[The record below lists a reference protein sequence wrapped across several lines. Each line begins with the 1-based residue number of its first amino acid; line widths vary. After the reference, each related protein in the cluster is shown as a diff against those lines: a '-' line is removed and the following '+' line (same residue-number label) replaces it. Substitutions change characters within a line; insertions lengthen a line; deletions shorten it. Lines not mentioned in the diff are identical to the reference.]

1 MRVISPHPSFDLIDW
16 HRLRQALR
24 EHGSPENLLEGGND
38 RNCHFNV
45 KTSVQQVPLQWVM
58 TVVNAGDYHLRVKY
72 DVIPSG
78 SVWRVANE
86 LRNDLGKLIV
96 E

>member
-1 MRVISPHPSFDLIDW
+1 MAAHPSFDLIDW

-24 EHGSPENLLEGGND
+24 EHGSPDYFLLKGEND

-58 TVVNAGDYHLRVKY
+58 TVMNAGDDHLRVKY

-78 SVWRVANE
+78 SVWRVANAFC
-86 LRNDLGKLIV
+86 NDLGKLIV